1 MLRFVYKHD
10 KGLAIADFN
19 GNDWVLN
26 TNIACAKKNVTAYS
40 IGTRMFIC
48 DMFESAAHNLY
59 HNISELTPHGDIIH
73 INYKAIT
80 SFSRVVPLVDRNG
93 TVYLYTYMSTGSITL
108 ANCASKATLSW
119 CITEPAI
126 SDNARVNLPMF
137 VGDRICVAA
146 GCADRAL
153 CPEIDLVKVLLDP
166 KWPRHEYAIGAVDNC
181 TILAYSMYDDKVHVR
196 DVRMGDPFVVNVAPH
211 VVENGDLACE
221 ASTASILASNMIASC
236 HDNCVRLID
245 MRAPMS
251 AYDLPPVPGYHTAY
265 GIVAKFVTYAA

>member
-10 KGLAIADFN
+10 NGLAIADFN
-19 GNDWVLN
+19 GSDWVLN
-26 TNIACAKKNVTAYS
+26 TNTACAKKNVTAHP
-40 IGTRMFIC
+40 IGTRMFVC
-48 DMFESAAHNLY
+48 DVFESAARNLY
-59 HNISELTPHGDIIH
+59 HNISELTPYGDIVH

-93 TVYLYTYMSTGSITL
+93 TVYSYTYMSTGSITL
-108 ANCASKATLSW
+108 ANCTSKATLSW

-146 GCADRAL
+146 HCADRAL
-153 CPEIDLVKVLLDP
+153 CPGVDLVKVLLGTE
-166 KWPRHEYAIGAVDNC
+166 WPRHEYAIGAVDDC

-196 DVRMGDPFVVNVAPH
+196 DLRMKDPFAVNVAPH
-211 VVENGDLACE
+211 VTENGDPTYE
-221 ASTASILASNMIASC
+221 VSTASILASNMIASC

-251 AYDLPPVPGYHTAY
+251 AYDLPPVPEYYTAY
-265 GIVAKFVTYAA
+265 GIGAKFVAYSA